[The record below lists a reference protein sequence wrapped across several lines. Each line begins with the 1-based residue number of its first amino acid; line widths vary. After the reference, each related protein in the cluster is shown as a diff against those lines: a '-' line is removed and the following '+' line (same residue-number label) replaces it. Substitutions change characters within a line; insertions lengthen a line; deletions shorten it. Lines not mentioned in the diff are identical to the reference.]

1 MEIRS
6 RSTSEAID
14 FASESEKLKP
24 LKSKPSLKIG
34 GVSGAAS
41 DQPLIAI
48 VGNPNAGKTTLFNS
62 LTGSF
67 QKVGNYPGVTVE
79 KVSGYLKLNGATVE
93 CIDVPG
99 LYSMVPVS
107 EDERVAVE
115 VIEGRI
121 ASTRRPDLL
130 VCVLD
135 ATNLERNL
143 FFFTQLAES
152 GQPMVVAMTMMDR
165 LKQAGQEI
173 DLAKM
178 SNLLGVEIVP
188 MVGHKDKGL
197 AELKDAIERNLA
209 APRVPSFE
217 IGFPNALETKVA
229 SLRERIARVGIDFT
243 KSDVRYALLN
253 AEHPFNSFLRDF
265 PEMQEAFDEARE
277 QLDREGVQKQ
287 SVDVAT
293 RYHWSSVVR
302 RAVVK
307 EVEAP
312 KSGRSLTDKI
322 DLILTHRVFGL
333 IIFVGLMYLVFQ
345 SIYTFA
351 QPLMNGITACF
362 DWLKDHVSP
371 MLAGAPALQSLV
383 VDGVIGGVG
392 GVLVF
397 LPQILIL
404 FLFIAVLEGTGY
416 LARAAFLMDRLFGWC
431 GLNGRAFI
439 PLLSSFACAIPGIM
453 AARVMPDPKSRLA
466 TILVA
471 PLMSCSARLPVY
483 LLLIGAFI
491 QPRFGAFGAGL
502 ALFGMHLIG
511 LFVAIPI
518 VWALNRKML
527 RGKRLPFLLELPPY
541 QWPKWRDVW
550 IAMYFR
556 AKIFVKTAGTI
567 IVFMSIVIWGL
578 SYFPRLPGAQQAGI
592 KAAYVIQNPS
602 AKDADIQ
609 NKIDEA
615 QLANSALGRFGKLI
629 EPVFKPAGFDWRITT
644 SILSAFPARETVVP
658 SLGIIFSLGGDVEK
672 HSGDLRNTLRE
683 ATWPDGRPLFTT
695 TTAIGLMVFF
705 ALCAQCMATLAT
717 VKRETNTWKWPAF
730 MFAYMTGLAYIAA
743 VVVQQVGRLL
753 GG

>member
-1 MEIRS
+1 
-6 RSTSEAID
+6 
-14 FASESEKLKP
+14 
-24 LKSKPSLKIG
+24 LKSNPSHKNA
-34 GVSGAAS
+34 GAAVQP
-41 DQPLIAI
+41 DQSLIAI

-79 KVSGYLKLNGATVE
+79 KVSGYLKLHDVSVE

-115 VIEGRI
+115 VIEGRMS
-121 ASTRRPDLL
+121 STRRPELL

-152 GQPMVVAMTMMDR
+152 GHPMVVAMTMMDR
-165 LKQAGQEI
+165 LKQAGQ
-173 DLAKM
+173 DLDIAKM

-197 AELKDAIERNLA
+197 DELKDAIERNLA
-209 APRVPSFE
+209 KPRIPTFE

-229 SLRERIARVGIDFT
+229 SLRERVARVGIDFT
-243 KSDVRYALLN
+243 KADVRHALLDP
-253 AEHPFNSFLRDF
+253 EHSFNSFLKDF
-265 PEMQEAFDEARE
+265 PEMQDAFREARE
-277 QLDREGVQKQ
+277 QLEQEGVQKQ

-302 RAVVK
+302 RAVVRD
-307 EVEAP
+307 VEAP
-312 KSGRSLTDKI
+312 KAGRTLTDKI

-333 IIFVGLMYLVFQ
+333 VIFVALMYLVFQ

-362 DWLKDHVSP
+362 GWLKDEINP
-371 MLAGAPALQSLV
+371 MLAGVPPLQSMI

-491 QPRFGAFGAGL
+491 QPRFGAAGAGL
-502 ALFGMHLIG
+502 ALFGMHLVG

-518 VWALNRKML
+518 VWILNRKVL

-550 IAMYFR
+550 ISMYFR

-567 IVFMSIVIWGL
+567 IVVMSVIIWGL
-578 SYFPRLPGAQQAGI
+578 SYFPRLSTAKRAEIG
-592 KAAYVIQNPS
+592 AAYSSEHPGVGKAEVQ
-602 AKDADIQ
+602 KVL
-609 NKIDEA
+609 DEA
-615 QLANSALGRFGKLI
+615 QLANSALGRFGKTI
-629 EPVFKPAGFDWRITT
+629 EPAFKPAGFDWRITT

-658 SLGIIFSLGGDVEK
+658 SLGIIFSLGGDVDE
-672 HSGDLRNTLRE
+672 HSKDLPKALHD
-683 ATWPDGRPLFTT
+683 ATWPDGKPLFTT
-695 TTAIGLMVFF
+695 WTAVGLMVFF

-717 VKRETNTWKWPAF
+717 VKRETNSWKWPLF
-730 MFAYMTGLAYIAA
+730 MFTYMTGLAYIAA
-743 VVVQQVGRLL
+743 VGVQQLGRLL
-753 GG
+753 GN